1 MNDYLILTFVDGETV
16 VIHDDLRFDTNLKPE
31 LSFAFDALYFEPP
44 SGHCVKRVDGALQP
58 LSEAELE
65 ECAAYCRGYAAT
77 ADYPVYAWNGDNISV
92 GRFVYCVVV

>member
-65 ECAAYCRGYAAT
+65 SAPLIAGAMRLRRTILSTRGMGTISLWAA
-77 ADYPVYAWNGDNISV
+77 
-92 GRFVYCVVV
+92 F